1 MRPQTHA
8 SQNFRKSAAFAA
20 MLLLLHASH
29 PASAQ
34 SADEIPQGSQRATVV
49 TLNRKQI
56 QQQKAAAPR
65 AIIAEGYQ
73 LSTAAEHPLVNHP
86 IMACLDERGRLFVG
100 DGVGVNWNKAQ
111 LEAHP
116 PNRVLMLE
124 DSDGDGFF
132 EKSTVFAD
140 KLTFP
145 QGACW
150 LDGSLYVCSPPG
162 LWRLTDADNDGVA
175 ELREQIVDGFD
186 YTGNAADV
194 HGPFLNPNNHRLY
207 WCHGRKGHKATGKD
221 GVVVH
226 EGLASGIWS
235 CKPDGSDLQW
245 HSLGCGDNPVEVDFT
260 PEGDILGVQNL
271 YHSNPRGDTLMH
283 YLLGGVYER
292 PDMLKAIEGL
302 PRTLEKMPVIHNFG
316 HVAVS
321 GCTFWRTYPG
331 RTHPLQML
339 VTHFNTGRLSRVELH
354 PSGAS
359 YRASENEFLK
369 IQDPDVHLTDVLEDR
384 DGSLLLLN
392 TGGWFRIGCPSSLM
406 AKPDINGA
414 VYRIRPIDGTQERK
428 IERTTEAH
436 ALTKAQTPNRT
447 NIATLLRDQ
456 DPHAQR
462 RACEWI
468 AINRTESPEI
478 TATLLGLLEK
488 PLDPAL
494 EHAVMYAAGVTQCIN
509 PKHLDQAKSKTL
521 IRRLLSVEDQFGKDP
536 NAKQRFLEIAIS
548 KLDDEDADLART
560 ALGVAVRV
568 PNSEP
573 RIELL
578 LEQWLAEKKL
588 SESRL
593 TAIQSAAIR
602 LIARE
607 RTRAL
612 VAKML
617 EHPEHAVQ
625 SAGLKV
631 IADQTVITTEPTWSP
646 AIKRQLKE
654 QTLPLALLL
663 DAIKRVKSVEFD
675 EELLSFSQSEK
686 HTLSLRLKCLSA
698 LKTLRLSEVTFE
710 LLIEALGNPA
720 TPTSARLL
728 AANILKETPLSPE
741 QTAKLPQVF
750 THASP
755 MELRPMTSIL
765 AKTKNSKLVRKMA
778 EGLARNPSIA
788 SQQESV
794 YRTALSSHPAEI
806 FESVLLPA
814 LQEAN
819 ALHQSK
825 MSTIAP
831 LTERLTS
838 AAPERGRLA
847 FEEGRG
853 ACIACHRVGDKGRSI
868 GPDLSKIGAI
878 RTGRDLLESI
888 IFPSNTLARDYEA
901 HAIETADGTIVTGVV
916 RGHSAVGLLVIDAAG
931 QEINIPHQKVV
942 SNTTLAESLM
952 PVGLDAALGEVDLLN
967 LVSYLQSL
975 K

>member
-1 MRPQTHA
+1 MHFGPRPST
-8 SQNFRKSAAFAA
+8 FSALVV
-20 MLLLLHASH
+20 LLLLLRASH
-29 PASAQ
+29 PALAQ
-34 SADEIPQGSQRATVV
+34 SANEIPQNSQRAAVV
-49 TLNRKQI
+49 TLNPKQI
-56 QQQKAAAPR
+56 QQQKAAAPQ

-86 IMACLDERGRLFVG
+86 IMACLDESGRLFVG
-100 DGVGVNWNKAQ
+100 DAVGVNWNKAQ
-111 LEAHP
+111 LEANP

-124 DSDGDGFF
+124 DSNGDGFF

-150 LDGSLYVCSPPG
+150 LDSSLYVCSPPG

-175 ELREQIVDGFD
+175 ELREKLVDGFD

-194 HGPFLNPNNHRLY
+194 HGPFLNPVNHRLY
-207 WCHGRKGHKATGKD
+207 WCHGRKGHKATGRD

-235 CKPDGSDLQW
+235 CKPDGSDLHW

-260 PEGDILGVQNL
+260 PDGDILGVQNL

-292 PDMLKAIEGL
+292 PDILKAIEAL

-321 GCTFWRTYPG
+321 GCTFWRSYPG
-331 RTHPLQML
+331 PTHPLQML
-339 VTHFNTGRLSRVELH
+339 VTHFNTGRLSRVELNR
-354 PSGAS
+354 SGAS

-414 VYRIRPIDGTQERK
+414 IYRIRPIHGPQKRT
-428 IERTTEAH
+428 IERAPEAL
-436 ALTKAQTPNRT
+436 ALTKAQAPNSAS
-447 NIATLLRDQ
+447 IATLLQDQ

-468 AINRTESPEI
+468 ALNRTESPEI
-478 TATLLGLLEK
+478 TAALLGLLEK

-494 EHAVMYAAGVTQCIN
+494 EHAVMYAAGVTRCIN
-509 PKHLDQAKSKTL
+509 PKHLDQAKSKIL
-521 IRRLLSVEDQFGKDP
+521 IRRLLSIEDQFGKDP
-536 NAKQRFLEIAIS
+536 NARQRFLEIAIS

-568 PNSEP
+568 PDSEP
-573 RIELL
+573 RIESLL
-578 LEQWLAEKKL
+578 QHWLEEKTV

-593 TAIQSAAIR
+593 IAMQSAAIR
-602 LIARE
+602 LITRE
-607 RTRAL
+607 GTRAL

-617 EHPEHAVQ
+617 EYPEHAVQ
-625 SAGLKV
+625 STGLKV
-631 IADQTVITTEPTWSP
+631 IAEQTAVNAEPAWCAS
-646 AIKRQLKE
+646 IKRQLRE
-654 QTLPLALLL
+654 QILPLSLLL
-663 DAIKRVKSVEFD
+663 DAIKRLKSVEFD
-675 EELLSFSQSEK
+675 RELQSISQSEK

-698 LKTLRLSEVTFE
+698 LKTLRLSDVTFE
-710 LLIEALGNPA
+710 LLIDALGNPA
-720 TPTSARLL
+720 TPASARLL
-728 AANILKETPLSPE
+728 AANIFKEAPLSAE
-741 QTAKLPQVF
+741 QAAKLPQVF
-750 THASP
+750 SRAGP
-755 MELRPMTSIL
+755 LELKPLTSIL
-765 AKTKNSKLVRKMA
+765 AKTQDSELVRKMT
-778 EGLARNPSIA
+778 EGLSLNPSIA

-794 YRTALSSHPAEI
+794 YRTALSSHPADI

-814 LQEAN
+814 LQKAN
-819 ALHQSK
+819 AQHQSK
-825 MSTIAP
+825 MFALAP
-831 LTERLTS
+831 LEERLNG
-838 AAPERGRLA
+838 AAPNLGRMA
-847 FEEGRG
+847 FEQGKG

-878 RTGRDLLESI
+878 RTGRDILESI

-901 HAIETADGTIVTGVV
+901 HAIETADGTIITGVV
-916 RGHSAVGLLVIDAAG
+916 RGHSAEGLLVIDAAG
-931 QEINIPHQKVV
+931 QEINIPHQKVL

-952 PVGLDAALGEVDLLN
+952 PVGLDGALGEIDLIN